1 MFNFEK
7 LEIYQDS
14 LHLIKNIYMKS
25 KDFPQTEQFSLVQ
38 QLKRAVTSVA
48 INIAEGN
55 GRSRVDNQNSLSFAR
70 GSLFETTAILQIC
83 VSLDF
88 LGKEDYLPLYERC
101 ELLAKR
107 ISSFMNSLKQPS

>member
-7 LEIYQDS
+7 LEIYQDA
-14 LHLIKNIYMKS
+14 LALIKDIYRIS
-25 KDFPQTEQFSLVQ
+25 SLFPRSEQFSLSQ

-55 GRSRVDNQNSLSFAR
+55 GRSRTDNLNFLRFSR

-88 LGKEDYLPLYERC
+88 LSKEDYLTLYERC
-101 ELLAKR
+101 ESLAKR
-107 ISSFMNSLKQPS
+107 IGSFMNALKTNS